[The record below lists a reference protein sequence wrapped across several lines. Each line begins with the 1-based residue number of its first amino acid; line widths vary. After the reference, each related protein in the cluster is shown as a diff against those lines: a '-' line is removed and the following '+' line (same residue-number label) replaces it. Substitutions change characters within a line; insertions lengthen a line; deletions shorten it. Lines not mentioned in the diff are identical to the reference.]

1 MPFLVIYA
9 FPCALKFVV
18 LLFQLLV
25 YSRKENLDL
34 WWLGVCSLS
43 VILSTTISTYKWW
56 SCSPCDLL
64 TESKHPLHSHF
75 YESLCCLIFLY
86 CISFRFGVFICIGL
100 SVCWCSYLC
109 CFVDLLMFLLVL
121 FCLSV
126 DVFIDVVWFVCWCF
140 HLCCFVCLLMFYWCC
155 FVCLLMLLCFSVNVC
170 INIVLSVCWCCFVSL
185 LMFALILFCLSV
197 DVFIGVV

>member
-1 MPFLVIYA
+1 MPFLVIYV
-9 FPCALKFVV
+9 FSCALKFVV

-34 WWLGVCSLS
+34 WWLAVCSLS
-43 VILSTTISTYKWW
+43 VILPTTISTYKWW

-64 TESKHPLHSHF
+64 TESKHLLHSHF
-75 YESLCCLIFLY
+75 YESSCFLIFLY
-86 CISFRFGVFICIGL
+86 CISFRFGVFICVGS

-126 DVFIDVVWFVCWCF
+126 DVFIVVVWFVCWCF
-140 HLCCFVCLLMFYWCC
+140 HLCCFVCLLMFYWCY
-155 FVCLLMLLCFSVNVC
+155 FVLSVNVY
-170 INIVLSVCWCCFVSL
+170 IDVVLSICWCCFVSL
-185 LMFALILFCLSV
+185 LMFALVLLCLSV

>member
-1 MPFLVIYA
+1 MDWQKLKYFWHLCSWFWYMQMPFLVIYA

-34 WWLGVCSLS
+34 WWLAVCSLS

-64 TESKHPLHSHF
+64 TESKHLLHSHF
-75 YESLCCLIFLY
+75 YESSCCLIFLY
-86 CISFRFGVFICIGL
+86 CISFRYGFSF
-100 SVCWCSYLC
+100 
-109 CFVDLLMFLLVL
+109 VL

-126 DVFIDVVWFVCWCF
+126 DVLICVVLSICWC
-140 HLCCFVCLLMFYWCC
+140 FYWCC
-155 FVCLLMLLCFSVNVC
+155 FVCLLMFLL
-170 INIVLSVCWCCFVSL
+170 VLS
-185 LMFALILFCLSV
+185 CLSV